1 MIKILLADAHK
12 ILRAGIISFLKN
24 DPEIEVVGDAG
35 SSKEIIEQLSTLEVD
50 IVVLDNNIPELNG
63 LETTRYIKENF
74 SHVKVLALSIFDQEE
89 HLITMFEAGASG
101 YILKKSGK
109 EDLVNAIKKISE
121 GNLYI
126 CSEMALGMLQ
136 KLKANREVIFRTE
149 NKKLPDLSKREL
161 EILHLIG
168 EGYTNNQIA
177 DKTFTS
183 RRTVETHRKNLIE
196 KTDSKNTATLIKY
209 AIFNNIICS

>member
-1 MIKILLADAHK
+1 MIKILLADTQK

-24 DPEIEVVGDAG
+24 DSEIEVVGDAG
-35 SSKEIIEQLSTLEVD
+35 NSKEIIEKLSNLEVD
-50 IVVLDNNIPELNG
+50 IVILDNNIPDING
-63 LETTRYIKENF
+63 VETTKYIKENY
-74 SHVKVLALSIFDQEE
+74 SHIKVLALSIFDQEE
-89 HLITMFEAGASG
+89 NLMAMFEAGASG

-126 CSEMALGMLQ
+126 CSEMAIGMLQ
-136 KLKANREVIFRTE
+136 KLKENRDVIFRAE
-149 NKKLPDLSKREL
+149 NKKLPELSKREL
-161 EILHLIG
+161 EILQLIG

-196 KTDSKNTATLIKY
+196 KTDTNNTATLIKF
-209 AIFNNIICS
+209 AISNQIIR

>member
-1 MIKILLADAHK
+1 MIKILLADTQK

-35 SSKEIIEQLSTLEVD
+35 SSKELIEQLATLEVD
-50 IVVLDNNIPELNG
+50 IVVLDNNIPEING
-63 LETTRYIKENF
+63 IQTIRYIKENF
-74 SHVKVLALSIFDQEE
+74 NRVKVLALSIFDQEE
-89 HLITMFEAGASG
+89 NMITMFEAGASG

-136 KLKANREVIFRTE
+136 RLKANRDVIFRVE
-149 NKKLPDLSKREL
+149 NKKLPELSKREL
-161 EILHLIG
+161 EILQLIG

-209 AIFNNIICS
+209 AIFNHIISS

>member
-1 MIKILLADAHK
+1 MIKILLADSQK

-35 SSKEIIEQLSTLEVD
+35 SSKEIIEKLSTLEVD
-50 IVVLDNNIPELNG
+50 IVVLDNNITELNG
-63 LETTRYIKENF
+63 IETTRYIKENY
-74 SHVKVLALSIFDQEE
+74 SHIKILALSIFDQEE
-89 HLITMFEAGASG
+89 NLISMFEAGASG

-109 EDLVNAIKKISE
+109 EDLVNAIKKIAE

-136 KLKANREVIFRTE
+136 RIKENREVLFRVE
-149 NKKLPDLSKREL
+149 NKKLPELSKREL
-161 EILHLIG
+161 EILQLIG
-168 EGYTNNQIA
+168 EGYTNNEIA

-196 KTDSKNTATLIKY
+196 KTESKNTATVIKY
-209 AIFNNIICS
+209 AIFNHIILS